1 MAHFLLRGF
10 RRPREAV
17 ESALGAL
24 ERQVLEQIWVLG
36 REASVRDLMERFE
49 GALAYT
55 TLMTTVDRLYKKR
68 LLDRRREGRAFLY
81 TARVSADQLRRGV
94 AADVIDSLLGAD
106 RDAARPV
113 MSTFVDA
120 VGERDRA
127 LLDELE
133 ELIRKRRAGRGGRE
147 P

>member
-1 MAHFLLRGF
+1 MAQFLLRGF

-24 ERQVLEQIWVLG
+24 ERQVLERVWSLG
-36 REASVRDLMERFE
+36 REVSVRELVETFE
-49 GALAYT
+49 GGLAYT

-68 LLDRRREGRAFLY
+68 LLDRRRDGRAFLY
-81 TARVSADQLRRGV
+81 TARVSQDQLRRGV
-94 AADVIDSLLGAD
+94 AADVIDSLLG
-106 RDAARPV
+106 DAHEDARPV

-133 ELIRKRRAGRGGRE
+133 ELIRRRRAGRIKRE
-147 P
+147 S

>member
-1 MAHFLLRGF
+1 MSQFLLRGF

-24 ERQVLEQIWVLG
+24 ERQVLERLWASG
-36 REASVRDLMERFE
+36 REVSVRDLLESFD
-49 GALAYT
+49 GSLAYT
-55 TLMTTVDRLYKKR
+55 TLMTTVDRLFKKR

-81 TARVSADQLRRGV
+81 TACISQDQLQRGV
-94 AADVIDSLLGAD
+94 AADVIDSLLGS
-106 RDAARPV
+106 RHETARPV

-120 VGERDRA
+120 VGDRDHV

-133 ELIRKRRAGRGGRE
+133 ELIRSRRGAKGKRR

>member
-1 MAHFLLRGF
+1 
-10 RRPREAV
+10 V

-24 ERQVLEQIWVLG
+24 ERQVLERLWALG
-36 REASVRDLMERFE
+36 RESSVRDLLETFD

-68 LLDRRREGRAFLY
+68 LLDRRRDGRAFLY
-81 TARVSADQLRRGV
+81 TARVSQDQLREGV
-94 AADVIDSLLGAD
+94 AADVIDSLLGD
-106 RDAARPV
+106 DHEAARPV

-133 ELIRKRRAGRGGRE
+133 ELIRRRRAGRGRRE

>member
-1 MAHFLLRGF
+1 MSQFLLRGF
-10 RRPREAV
+10 RRPRQAV

-24 ERQVLEQIWVLG
+24 ERQVLERLWTLC
-36 REASVRDLMERFE
+36 RETSVRDLLETFG

-55 TLMTTVDRLYKKR
+55 TLMTTLDRLYKKG

-81 TARVSADQLRRGV
+81 TARLSEEQLRRGV
-94 AADVIDSLLGAD
+94 AADVIDSLLGDDPA
-106 RDAARPV
+106 AARPV

-133 ELIRKRRAGRGGRE
+133 ELIRRRRGGPGGRK

>member
-1 MAHFLLRGF
+1 MAQFLLRGF

-24 ERQVLEQIWVLG
+24 ERQVLERCWSLG
-36 REASVRDLMERFE
+36 REVSVRELVEAFD

-81 TARVSADQLRRGV
+81 TARVSEDQLRRGV
-94 AADVIDSLLGAD
+94 AADVIDSLLGEHHD
-106 RDAARPV
+106 EARPV

-120 VGERDRA
+120 LGERDRA

-133 ELIRKRRAGRGGRE
+133 ELIRRRRAGRVKRE
-147 P
+147 S

>member
-1 MAHFLLRGF
+1 MAQFLLRGF

-17 ESALGAL
+17 EAALGAL
-24 ERQVLEQIWVLG
+24 ERQVLERVWALG
-36 REASVRDLMERFE
+36 REVSVRELLDSFDD
-49 GALAYT
+49 GAMAYT

-68 LLDRRREGRAFLY
+68 LLERRREGRAFIY
-81 TARVSADQLRRGV
+81 KAGISQDQLRQGV
-94 AADVIDSLLGAD
+94 AADVIDSLLGD
-106 RDAARPV
+106 DHEAARPV

-133 ELIRKRRAGRGGRE
+133 ELVRRRRSGK

>member
-1 MAHFLLRGF
+1 MAQFLLRGF

-17 ESALGAL
+17 EWAL
-24 ERQVLEQIWVLG
+24 ERQVLG
-36 REASVRDLMERFE
+36 RVWSFGSEVSVRDLLETFD
-49 GALAYT
+49 GAFAYT

-81 TARVSADQLRRGV
+81 TARISQEQLRRGV
-94 AADVIDSLLGAD
+94 AADVIDSLLGEGSD
-106 RDAARPV
+106 SARPV

-127 LLDELE
+127 LLDEPE
-133 ELIRKRRAGRGGRE
+133 EPIRRRRAAARGRRE